1 MKNRVSRW
9 MGIAAVAAAGAGLGL
24 PAQAQAP
31 KKITTG
37 EVAPIALFWPG
48 FIAQKQGFY
57 AKEGLQVDSL
67 FVGTVGGIAQQVIGG
82 SLDFGFTTAETAL
95 RAIDKGADIA
105 IIGETVIKWPYSI
118 MVTKDINTA
127 ADLKGKKVM
136 LPTPKQGFTMLWYR
150 WLKEQ
155 GVDPKSMDEVFD
167 GATPNRYASL
177 INGAVSATTV
187 SQPHDFMALQ
197 AGYKQLVDFAV
208 VKNQD
213 FSFVVIVANR
223 KLLRE
228 QPETARAFLRAVGN
242 AINWWYDP
250 ANKQAAITILQE
262 TSKAE
267 RAVTTQTYEYYFDK
281 VKLPYS
287 KGARIVMQGEQN
299 LIDLLVDDG
308 SIKDRNPARY
318 IDASFLPK

>member
-1 MKNRVSRW
+1 MNGLLARLAVLGCALA
-9 MGIAAVAAAGAGLGL
+9 MGAGAALPAAAQNL
-24 PAQAQAP
+24 
-31 KKITTG
+31 KKVTVG

-48 FIAQKQGFY
+48 FIATKQKFY
-57 AKEGLQVDSL
+57 EKEGLQVDGI
-67 FVGTVGGIAQQVIGG
+67 FVGSVGGIVQQVIGG

-105 IIGETVIKWPYSI
+105 IIGETVVKWPYSI

-155 GVDPKSMDEVFD
+155 GVDPKTMDEVFD

-177 INGAVSATTV
+177 VNGAVSATTV

-197 AGYKQLVDFAV
+197 AGYKQLVDFAIIN
-208 VKNQD
+208 NQD
-213 FSFVVIVANR
+213 FSFVVIVASR

-228 QPETARAFLRAVGN
+228 QPDTARAFLRAVGN
-242 AINWWYDP
+242 AINWWYEP
-250 ANKQAAITILQE
+250 ANKEAAIGILQDV
-262 TSKAE
+262 SKAE
-267 RAVTTQTYEYYFDK
+267 RAVTVQTYDYYHDK
-281 VKLPYS
+281 VRTPYS
-287 KGARIVMQGEQN
+287 RSAKIFMKGEQN

-308 SIKDRNPARY
+308 SIKDRNAAKY